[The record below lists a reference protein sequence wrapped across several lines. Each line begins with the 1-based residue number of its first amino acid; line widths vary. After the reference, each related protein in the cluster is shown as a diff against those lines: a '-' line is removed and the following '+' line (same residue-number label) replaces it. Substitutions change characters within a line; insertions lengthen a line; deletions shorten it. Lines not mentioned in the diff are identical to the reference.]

1 MTTPTPTLFAP
12 LVLRDITL
20 RNRLVVSP
28 MCQYSAVD
36 GVANDWHFAHLARF
50 ALGGFGLV
58 FTEATAVHRD
68 GRITHGDL
76 GLWNDEQIAP
86 LRRIAGFLKSHG
98 AMPGIQLGHA
108 GRKASMQ
115 RPWHGN
121 GPMDASDTARGEETW
136 RIVAPSPLPIE
147 QGWLVP
153 SELTRADMNELRE
166 CWRRSVLR
174 AVEAGFEVVEIHGAH
189 GYLLAEFL
197 SPAANRR
204 NDAYGGDREGRMRFP
219 LEIAETVRAAWPK
232 NRPVFFRVSSLDG
245 VEGGWSL
252 DDTVALARALKARDI
267 DVVDCSSGGIAG
279 SATAANIPRAPG
291 FQVPFAERVKREA
304 GIKTMAVGLILE
316 PEMADAVIRD
326 GKADLVALRREALY
340 HPNWPLHAQRALSGE
355 AGFEHWP
362 VQAGW
367 WLERRERGLRALR
380 ESLGQRTR

>member
-1 MTTPTPTLFAP
+1 MRSAMMAGSAASIVPPPALSPGSVGHGAGASPRRLRRNLRKMTKPTLFTP
-12 LVLRDITL
+12 LVLRDIEL

-36 GVANDWHFAHLARF
+36 GVANDWHFANLARF

-86 LRRIAGFLKSHG
+86 LRRIAGFLKSQG

-153 SELTRADMNELRE
+153 SELTRPDMN
-166 CWRRSVLR
+166 
-174 AVEAGFEVVEIHGAH
+174 
-189 GYLLAEFL
+189 
-197 SPAANRR
+197 
-204 NDAYGGDREGRMRFP
+204 
-219 LEIAETVRAAWPK
+219 
-232 NRPVFFRVSSLDG
+232 
-245 VEGGWSL
+245 
-252 DDTVALARALKARDI
+252 
-267 DVVDCSSGGIAG
+267 
-279 SATAANIPRAPG
+279 
-291 FQVPFAERVKREA
+291 
-304 GIKTMAVGLILE
+304 
-316 PEMADAVIRD
+316 
-326 GKADLVALRREALY
+326 
-340 HPNWPLHAQRALSGE
+340 
-355 AGFEHWP
+355 
-362 VQAGW
+362 
-367 WLERRERGLRALR
+367 
-380 ESLGQRTR
+380 